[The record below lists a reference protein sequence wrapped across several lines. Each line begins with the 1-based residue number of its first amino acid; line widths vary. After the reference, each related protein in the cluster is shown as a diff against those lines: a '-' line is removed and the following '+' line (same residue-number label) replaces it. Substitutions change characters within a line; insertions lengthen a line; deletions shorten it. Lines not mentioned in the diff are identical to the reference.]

1 MRKTNKT
8 GPLITKMKAV
18 GAVKLVAGGGRM
30 QLVSKWSWS
39 ASWGQDPS
47 SSKEMKEGVIIFPPV
62 SLEIINI
69 ILSLV
74 VGL

>member
-30 QLVSKWSWS
+30 QLESRWSWS
-39 ASWGQDPS
+39 ASWLPG
-47 SSKEMKEGVIIFPPV
+47 SKEMKEGVIIFPPV